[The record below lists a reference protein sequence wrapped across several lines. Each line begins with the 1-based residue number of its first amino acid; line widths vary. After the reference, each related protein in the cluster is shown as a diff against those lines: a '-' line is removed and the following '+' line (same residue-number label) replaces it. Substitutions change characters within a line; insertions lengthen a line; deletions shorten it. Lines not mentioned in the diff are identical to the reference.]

1 MGTEVL
7 ERRFAAIGARLNVV
21 GPPAGAPRIDV
32 GSDARGE
39 FFDVRFAASG
49 RPVELEVVDVNR
61 TDRHLLLLVRDG
73 EEKSKFLC
81 GHDERH
87 WFVAAIPEDARGVTG
102 VAAAKAALQPALV
115 RTAVGRARPKDPFR
129 RRNTAYVR
137 QGEWF
142 FVPTLELDPPAA
154 FVLRN
159 EPLSRG
165 RSKAH
170 MIELAHRRG
179 GQVVWVNHRH
189 PSGISDARYRRLT
202 EKERRSGGW
211 TRFVRDPELF
221 AKGAIRHS
229 DHATVVLNGWHGVV
243 MNTEQGARAM
253 RHVAFLD

>member
-39 FFDVRFAASG
+39 FFDVRFAGSG

-87 WFVAAIPEDARGVTG
+87 WFVAAVPEDARGVTG

-115 RTAVGRARPKDPFR
+115 R
-129 RRNTAYVR
+129 
-137 QGEWF
+137 
-142 FVPTLELDPPAA
+142 
-154 FVLRN
+154 N

-165 RSKAH
+165 RGKAH
-170 MIELAHRRG
+170 MIELAYRHG
-179 GQVVWVNHRH
+179 GQVVWVNRRH

-202 EKERRSGGW
+202 EKDRRSGGW

-221 AKGAIRHS
+221 AKGAIRHP
-229 DHATVVLNGWHGVV
+229 DHATVALNGWHRVV